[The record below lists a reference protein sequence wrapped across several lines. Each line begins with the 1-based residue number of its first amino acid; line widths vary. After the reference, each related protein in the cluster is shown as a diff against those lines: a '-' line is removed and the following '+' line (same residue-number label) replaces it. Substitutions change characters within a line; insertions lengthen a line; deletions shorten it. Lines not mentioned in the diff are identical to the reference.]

1 MTDKIELESLTD
13 HASKLFTLP
22 SIVFQL
28 QELLYEH
35 SSTADEIARLI
46 SLDPALTA
54 RILRLANSSF
64 YSFPAQIDTVT
75 RAVTIVGTNEIYNL
89 ALATAAVST
98 FRGVR
103 SDVINMPNFWNHS
116 VYSGLV
122 AKNLLNQTGVRNS
135 EYLFVAGLLHNIG
148 LLVLIEQHPE
158 IVNQIDQL
166 SHQLPSWE
174 REKQILGFTYA
185 DSSYQLLADWNL
197 PLNIIRPIL
206 HQHAPES
213 TEETY
218 QVSSVCVHI
227 GNRAANSIIYPD
239 DYDYKSS
246 INLEAWEL
254 IGIDQENLSVAM
266 EYAEENVMQILGIL
280 SPESIA

>member
-1 MTDKIELESLTD
+1 MTDKIELEALTD

-28 QELLYEH
+28 QELLYEQ

-64 YSFPAQIDTVT
+64 YSFPAQIDTVA

-103 SDVINMPNFWNHS
+103 SDIINMPNFWKHS

-122 AKNLLNQTGVRNS
+122 AKNLLNQSGVRNS
-135 EYLFVAGLLHNIG
+135 EYLFVAGLLHSIG
-148 LLVLIEQHPE
+148 ILVLIEQFPE
-158 IVNQIDQL
+158 VINKIEA
-166 SHQLPSWE
+166 LPHTMASWD
-174 REKQILGFTYA
+174 REQQILGFTYG
-185 DSSYQLLADWNL
+185 DCSYQLLADWNL
-197 PLNIIRPIL
+197 PLNIIRPVL
-206 HQHAPES
+206 HQHNPEA
-213 TEETY
+213 TEASY
-218 QVSSVCVHI
+218 QMASACVHI
-227 GNRAANSIIYPD
+227 GDRAASSLLCSDQFNYKAAINPD
-239 DYDYKSS
+239 
-246 INLEAWEL
+246 AWSL
-254 IGIDQENLSVAM
+254 IEIDEENLSVAM
-266 EYAEENVMQILGIL
+266 EYADENVMQILGIL
-280 SPESIA
+280 SPESIQ

>member
-28 QELLYEH
+28 QELLYEQ

-64 YSFPAQIDTVT
+64 YSFPAQIDTVS

-103 SDVINMPNFWNHS
+103 SDAINMSNFWKHS
-116 VYSGLV
+116 VFTGLV
-122 AKNLLNQTGVRNS
+122 AKNLLNQSGSRNS
-135 EYLFVAGLLHNIG
+135 EYLFVAGLLNTIG
-148 LLVLIEQHPE
+148 LLVIVEQHPE
-158 IVNQIDQL
+158 LASQIDAL
-166 SHQLPSWE
+166 PHHLPSWE
-174 REKQILGFTYA
+174 REKEVLGFTYA
-185 DSSYQLLADWNL
+185 DCSYQLLADWNL
-197 PLNIIRPIL
+197 PLNIIRPVL
-206 HQHAPES
+206 HQHQPMS
-213 TEETY
+213 TEQNY
-218 QVSSVCVHI
+218 QGSSACVHI
-227 GNRAANSIIYPD
+227 GDRAASSVVYPGD
-239 DYDYKSS
+239 FDYKAS
-246 INLEAWEL
+246 INPIAWNLIEL
-254 IGIDQENLSVAM
+254 DQENLSVAM

-280 SPESIA
+280 SPESIG

>member
-1 MTDKIELESLTD
+1 MTEKIELESLAD

-28 QELLYEH
+28 QELLYGQ

-64 YSFPAQIDTVT
+64 YSFPAQIDTVS

-103 SDVINMPNFWNHS
+103 SDIINMPNFWKHS

-122 AKNLLNQTGVRNS
+122 AKNLLNQNGVRNS

-148 LLVLIEQHPE
+148 LLVLVEQYPQK
-158 IVNQIDQL
+158 VNKIDRL
-166 SHQLPSWE
+166 SHDLASWE
-174 REKQILGFTYA
+174 REKQVLGFTFA
-185 DSSYQLLADWNL
+185 DCSYQLLADWNL
-197 PLNIIRPIL
+197 PLNIIRPVL
-206 HQHAPES
+206 HQHTPDS
-213 TEETY
+213 TEESY
-218 QVSSVCVHI
+218 QMSSACVHI
-227 GNRAANSIIYPD
+227 GDRAAHSIIYPSGF
-239 DYDYKSS
+239 DYKNS
-246 INLEAWEL
+246 INPRAWDL
-254 IGIDQENLSVAM
+254 IQIDQENLKVAM

-280 SPESIA
+280 SPESIE